1 MGRTVVV
8 IAIAAA
14 LAPAAL
20 CDSPG
25 WKLTKVATL
34 DGFAVPECVVVA
46 DDGSAFVS
54 NIQSAPDHYW
64 DDDANA
70 LIALLAPDH
79 TVAVLEWATSRMI
92 SARPRLCLNAPKGMC
107 ILGGELYVAD
117 NTRVAVY
124 DIAGRRQA
132 RVIEIP
138 GAQHLND
145 MCSDG
150 HAAYVSDTVGGCV
163 FRLDA
168 TGPVNIKAP
177 VSVNGITFH
186 AGHMYAV
193 SWDLHEVYEV
203 DPRGATDPVPFG
215 VASHFTNLDG
225 IEVLDDGTFVVSDFA
240 AGKIAAIAPDHETVS
255 TLAALD
261 SPADIGLDR
270 ERGLLYVPQFMSD
283 KVSIYE
289 IVRR

>member
-1 MGRTVVV
+1 MGRTAVV

-14 LAPAAL
+14 LGPVAL
-20 CDSPG
+20 CDTVA

-54 NIQSAPDHYW
+54 NIQSEPDHYW

-70 LIALLAPDH
+70 FITLLAPDH
-79 TVAVLEWATSRMI
+79 TVSMLEWAWSRMI

-132 RVIEIP
+132 RVIETP

-145 MCSDG
+145 MCTDG
-150 HAAYVSDTVGGCV
+150 KVAYVSDTAGGCV
-163 FRLDA
+163 FRLDEA
-168 TGPVNIKAP
+168 GPVKIKAP
-177 VSVNGITFH
+177 ESVNGITFH

-193 SWDLHEVYEV
+193 SWDLHEVYEM
-203 DPRGATDPVPFG
+203 DSRGATDPVPFG

-225 IEVLDDGTFVVSDFA
+225 IEVLDDGTFTVSDFTG
-240 AGKIAAIAPDHETVS
+240 GKIAAISPDRKTV
-255 TLAALD
+255 TALAGLD

-289 IVRR
+289 VKPR